1 MRLAAA
7 ALVLMFSAS
16 SGVALLA
23 QGPPP
28 PPPPPPPGRDF
39 GPQTQ
44 KTGTARLSGRVTSL
58 DSGRPIRRAV
68 VRISGPELREGKSV
82 SSDADGRWELRE
94 LPAGRFTLS
103 VTKGGYVSLSYG
115 QRRPFEAGKTLD
127 VANAQVIEKL
137 DIALPRAG
145 AITGKVV
152 DEFGEPVSG
161 VNVSPMRYRFTGGQR
176 RMTNS
181 GMSDTTDDLGQFRL
195 HGLAPGDY
203 YVTARSSSFTFLGT
217 SDDRTGYGQTY
228 YPGTLN
234 AGEATRLNVTVGQ
247 EVQNIL
253 ISLAPSRIANLSGTA
268 TTSEGKPVSTGMIM
282 LRNTSTTGPLNV
294 TPALVRDGTWTMNG
308 VVPGEYQ
315 LMLQYVPNLEQIAMT
330 GSTTGITSPEFA
342 TETLV
347 VTGEDMTGIA
357 LVTRAGGTVRG
368 TARFEGAPAPA
379 VTSGMAMTAA
389 ESIDTMTPLGG
400 IGIFKPDWSFELKG
414 AVGRRVL
421 RPGGLPSGWFLKS
434 ITYEGNDITDAG
446 IDIAAGQEISGVEVL
461 FTRSAAEVSGTVQTA
476 KGTPVED
483 YVVVLFPPEPD
494 RWGWQSRFVRVGR
507 PDQTGRFILNGIVPA
522 SYLAVALEYLEPGE
536 ESNPEFLEKLKSLG
550 TAVRVDEG
558 EKKTLTLKLSAQ

>member
-7 ALVLMFSAS
+7 ALVLMVSAS
-16 SGVALLA
+16 SGVGLLP

-28 PPPPPPPGRDF
+28 PPPPPPPVRDV
-39 GPQTQ
+39 GAQPQ

-115 QRRPFEAGKTLD
+115 QRRPFEAGKPID

-137 DIALPRAG
+137 DIALPRG
-145 AITGKVV
+145 SAITGKVV

-161 VNVSPMRYRFTGGQR
+161 VSVTPMRYRFTAGQR

-203 YVTARSSSFTFLGT
+203 YVTARSTSFTFLGT
-217 SDDRTGYGQTY
+217 SEDRTGYGQTF

-253 ISLAPSRIANLSGTA
+253 ITLAPSRIANLSGTA
-268 TTSEGKPVSTGMIM
+268 TTADGKPVSTGMIM
-282 LRNTSTTGPLNV
+282 LRNTSTTAPMNV
-294 TPALVRDGTWTMNG
+294 TPALVRDGAWTMTG

-330 GSTTGITSPEFA
+330 GSTTGITTAEFA

-347 VTGEDMTGIA
+347 VTGEDLKGIA
-357 LVTRAGGTVRG
+357 LITRPGGTIRG
-368 TARFEGAPAPA
+368 AARFDGAPAPA
-379 VTSGMAMTAA
+379 VTSGMGMTAT
-389 ESIDTMTPLGG
+389 ESIDAMTPLGG

-414 AVGRRVL
+414 VIGKRLL

-434 ITYEGNDITDAG
+434 ITYEGSDITDSG
-446 IDIAAGQEISGVEVL
+446 IDVAAGQEVSGVEVL

-476 KGTPVED
+476 RGSAVDD
-483 YVVVLFPPEPD
+483 YVVVFFPPESD
-494 RWGWQSRFVRVGR
+494 KWGWQSRFVRVAR
-507 PDQTGRFILNGIVPA
+507 PDQTGRFILNGVAPA

-536 ESNPEFLEKLKSLG
+536 ESNPEFLERLKSLG

-558 EKKTLTLKLSAQ
+558 EKKTLTLKLSSQ